1 MPIIFD
7 NIGHLVSTESEEELH
22 CFARRI
28 KLARSWYQ
36 THTKHPH
43 YDLTTK
49 NARIRAELAG
59 AIKVNS
65 KDLIELAWWTRN
77 EKTPK

>member
-7 NIGHLVSTESEEELH
+7 NQGHLVSTESEEELH

-28 KLARSWYQ
+28 KLAESWYQ
-36 THTKHPH
+36 NHPSHPH

-49 NARIRAELAG
+49 RARTNAELAG
-59 AIKVNS
+59 AIKVSN
-65 KDLIELAWWTRN
+65 KDLVDLAWWNR
-77 EKTPK
+77 EW

>member
-7 NIGHLVSTESEEELH
+7 SIGHLVSTESETELH

-28 KLARSWYQ
+28 KLAESWYQ
-36 THTKHPH
+36 NHPEHPH

-49 NARIRAELAG
+49 RAQTRAELAG
-59 AIKVNS
+59 AIKVS
-65 KDLIELAWWTRN
+65 SQDLLELAWWA
-77 EKTPK
+77 KKK